1 MSFASWL
8 LEETEANPTIAIYN
22 ASAVK
27 MYNATSS
34 LELLKQKYVLLYV

>member
-1 MSFASWL
+1 M
-8 LEETEANPTIAIYN
+8 TAIYN

-34 LELLKQKYVLLYV
+34 LARFENPWGEVIT